1 MSTFFC
7 RPQYFCHFCLFD
19 LSVLQWAV
27 FGDILDGASTSL
39 DTDQQNKEGHKSAP
53 KSTHKA
59 KEREKDKQASKSSSI
74 MDQVSIVTVCLC
86 IYISMSVSS
95 PILYLNHSPP
105 YSLAERDSL
114 MNIVQ
119 CATQKCK
126 FLSHKFFF
134 KLGNISCLN
143 LYT

>member
-1 MSTFFC
+1 MSTFFF